1 MKFKK
6 NPTASPI
13 FNKTSPA
20 RQDEVDPPVSE
31 DRTSTYQEP
40 SKIDQYNQMY
50 NTIAPKIREDNTR
63 KLRKGGVTTI
73 EKKNEG
79 LQLVFNAIKDGANE
93 SQIKKIVHE
102 FNRDLYGTVR
112 SGEVI
117 PHKGWSNAKIGVKEA
132 LNYMPKTK
140 DLNVEEKDKAPQV
153 DKEKVDKAPSEK
165 WDENFKVTDRQGNIT
180 GKVIQNPNYDPNF
193 KGPVSELKE
202 RNEYILSRDVSA
214 NNPIQ
219 RAGFKKLKFGRRK

>member
-20 RQDEVDPPVSE
+20 RQDEVNPTVSE
-31 DRTSTYQEP
+31 DGTSTYQEP

-93 SQIKKIVHE
+93 SQIKEIVHE
-102 FNRDLYGTVR
+102 FNRDLYGTVK

-153 DKEKVDKAPSEK
+153 EKKEPYEKWSDNLTTTDKE
-165 WDENFKVTDRQGNIT
+165 GNIT

-202 RNEYILSRDVSA
+202 RNEYILSRNISE

-219 RAGFKKLKFGRRK
+219 RAGFKKLKFGRRN